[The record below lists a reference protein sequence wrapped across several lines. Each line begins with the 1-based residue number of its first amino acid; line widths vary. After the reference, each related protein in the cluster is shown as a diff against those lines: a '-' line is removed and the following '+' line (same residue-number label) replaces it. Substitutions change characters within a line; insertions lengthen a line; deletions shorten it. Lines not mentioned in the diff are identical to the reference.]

1 MTPPVPSMAPPAP
14 RDRADGADHL
24 VLLDVTGMRC
34 GGCVAAVEKRLQ
46 DQPGVTAACVN
57 LVTGTATVAIAPTID
72 PTNLAATLTA
82 AGFPSQVRSPEDADT
97 PSETPIASPGDRDGR
112 WSQLAFAAALLL
124 VSGVG
129 HLDHFGL
136 TIAPWLGTIG
146 FHFAAATLAIA
157 GPGRELLWDGLVGL
171 GRRIPTMNS
180 LIALGTLSAY
190 GASVVA
196 LLVPAWGWD
205 CFFDE
210 PVMLLGFI
218 LLGRTLEARA
228 RRRARSAFEAL
239 LALKPTRARAIADG
253 RQLPPHLT
261 YQEIAINRVGP
272 GQWLLV
278 LPGDKIPVDGEVS
291 AGQTTVDESLLTG
304 ESMPVPKGPG
314 DRVAAGT
321 LNQGG
326 AIALRAERVGR
337 DTELA
342 RIVRMV
348 EAAQGRKAPIQ
359 KLADRVA
366 GQFTYGVMAIAALT
380 FAFWSTLGT
389 HWFPQVLTH
398 GPASAVHLGHL
409 GMGMDTMAPAIAP
422 IPWLAALGEPL
433 MAGMATDSPS
443 PILLGLKLAI
453 AVLVVACPCALGL
466 ATPTALLVGSSLG
479 AERGLLLRGGDV
491 LEQIERI
498 DTIAFDKT
506 GTLTTGRPTLTDCIP
521 LADAWTED
529 QILALAAAVETGTR
543 HPLADAIS
551 TAARDRALAPPSAS
565 DFQTEA
571 GSGVW
576 ATIDGA
582 IVRVG
587 RETWLATCGVE
598 IPADLGDRIAPLATV
613 GKTVVAIAHNQALI
627 GLLAAADP
635 LKPDAAI
642 AIATLKNQGLRV
654 HLLTGD
660 RPETATAIAQTL
672 GLAPDAITARA
683 TPAAKAD
690 AIAQWQAAGHRV
702 AMVGDGT
709 NDAPALARAHVGI
722 AMGAGTDVAVETAG
736 IVLTH
741 GRPSAVADALAL
753 GRATFAKIRQNLAW
767 AMAYNL
773 IGIPLAAG
781 IALPNFGVS
790 LSPAIAAALMAFS
803 SVSVVT
809 NSLLLRLWTPK
820 IGQIHRASP
829 HGTAMASRLG

>member
-1 MTPPVPSMAPPAP
+1 MNPPAPPTALPPP
-14 RDRADGADHL
+14 RDRADAL
-24 VLLDVTGMRC
+24 TLLEVTGMRC

-46 DQPGVTAACVN
+46 AQPGVTAACVN
-57 LVTGTATVAIAPTID
+57 LVTGTATVAIAPTTD
-72 PTNLAATLTA
+72 PATLAAALTA
-82 AGFPSQVRSPEDADT
+82 AGFPSQVRSPED
-97 PSETPIASPGDRDGR
+97 SETPSTTPSNPPGDREGR
-112 WSQLAFAAALLL
+112 WSQLAFAAVLLL
-124 VSGVG
+124 VSGAG
-129 HLDHFGL
+129 HLDRLGL
-136 TIAPWLGTIG
+136 PAIPWIGTIG

-196 LLVPAWGWD
+196 LLVPQWGWD

-253 RQLPPHLT
+253 RQLPPNLT
-261 YQEIAINRVGP
+261 YQEISIDRVGP

-326 AIALRAERVGR
+326 AIALRAVRVGR
-337 DTELA
+337 ETELA

-366 GQFTYGVMAIAALT
+366 GQFTYGVMLIAALT
-380 FAFWSTLGT
+380 FTFWSTLGVR
-389 HWFPQVLTH
+389 WFPQVLAQA
-398 GPASAVHLGHL
+398 GPTAAHLGHL
-409 GMGMDTMAPAIAP
+409 GQMGHLESMGSAAPAP
-422 IPWLAALGEPL
+422 VPWLAALGDPL
-433 MAGMATDSPS
+433 MAGMGETTSPM
-443 PILLGLKLAI
+443 LLGLKLAI

-498 DTIAFDKT
+498 DTVAFDKT
-506 GTLTTGRPTLTDCIP
+506 GTLTTGRPRLTDTIP
-521 LADAWTED
+521 LAANWDEAA
-529 QILALAAAVETGTR
+529 ILALAAAVETGTR
-543 HPLADAIS
+543 HPLADAIA
-551 TAARDRALAPPSAS
+551 TAARDRALGLPPAI

-571 GSGVW
+571 GAGVW

-598 IPADLGDRIAPLATV
+598 IPADLDDRIAPLAAT
-613 GKTVVAIAHNQALI
+613 GKTVVAVARDHQLL

-642 AIATLKNQGLRV
+642 AIATLQNQGLRV

-660 RPETATAIAQTL
+660 RPETATAIGHSL
-672 GLAPDAITARA
+672 GLAPDAIAARA
-683 TPAAKAD
+683 TPAAKAA
-690 AIAQWQAAGHRV
+690 AIAQWQAAGQHV

-709 NDAPALARAHVGI
+709 NDAPALARADVGI

-741 GRPSAVADALAL
+741 GRPSAVAEALAL

-809 NSLLLRLWTPK
+809 NSLVLRLWTPK
-820 IGQIHRASP
+820 IGQNPGSPADRIRHR
-829 HGTAMASRLG
+829 LN

>member
-1 MTPPVPSMAPPAP
+1 MAPPAP
-14 RDRADGADHL
+14 RDRADGDDHL

-34 GGCVAAVEKRLQ
+34 GGCVSAVERRLQ

-57 LVTGTATVAIAPTID
+57 LVTGTATVAIAATTD
-72 PTNLAATLTA
+72 PTNLAAALTA
-82 AGFPSQVRSPEDADT
+82 AGFPSQVRSPEDPD
-97 PSETPIASPGDRDGR
+97 PLPETPGSATGDRDGR

-171 GRRIPTMNS
+171 GRRISTMNS

-196 LLVPAWGWD
+196 LLVPEWGWD

-253 RQLPPHLT
+253 RQLPPNLT
-261 YQEIAINRVGP
+261 FQEISIDRVGP

-380 FAFWSTLGT
+380 FAFWSTLGGR
-389 HWFPQVLTH
+389 WFPQVLTH
-398 GPASAVHLGHL
+398 DTATHLGHL
-409 GMGMDTMAPAIAP
+409 GMDAMVAAGAAGMEPAASAIAP

-433 MAGMATDSPS
+433 MAGMANGTPS

-521 LADAWTED
+521 LADTWDEAN
-529 QILALAAAVETGTR
+529 ILALAAAVETGTR
-543 HPLADAIS
+543 HPLADAIA
-551 TAARDRALAPPSAS
+551 TAARDRTLTLPEAK

-598 IPADLGDRIAPLATV
+598 IPEDLGDRIVPLATV
-613 GKTVVAIAHNQALI
+613 GKTVVAVARDQQLLGLI
-627 GLLAAADP
+627 AAADP

-660 RPETATAIAQTL
+660 RPETATAIAQAL
-672 GLAPDAITARA
+672 GLDPETAIQARA
-683 TPAAKAD
+683 TPADKAA
-690 AIAQWQAAGHRV
+690 AIAQWQANRQHV

-741 GRPSAVADALAL
+741 GRPSAVAEALDL

-781 IALPNFGVS
+781 LALPSFGVS

-820 IGQIHRASP
+820 IGQIHRS
-829 HGTAMASRLG
+829 TTD

>member
-1 MTPPVPSMAPPAP
+1 
-14 RDRADGADHL
+14 
-24 VLLDVTGMRC
+24 MRC

-46 DQPGVTAACVN
+46 AQPGVTAACVN
-57 LVTGTATVAIAPTID
+57 LVTGTATVAIAPTAD

-82 AGFPSQVRSPEDADT
+82 AGFPSQVRSPEDSDA
-97 PSETPIASPGDRDGR
+97 PSEAPIPSAGDRDGR

-129 HLDHFGL
+129 HLDHFGV

-196 LLVPAWGWD
+196 LLVPEWGWD

-253 RQLPPHLT
+253 RQLPTNLVF
-261 YQEIAINRVGP
+261 QEISIDRVGP

-314 DRVAAGT
+314 DHVAAGT

-380 FAFWSTLGT
+380 FAFWSTLGGR
-389 HWFPQVLTH
+389 WFPQVLTH
-398 GPASAVHLGHL
+398 SHPSAAHLAHLGAM
-409 GMGMDTMAPAIAP
+409 GTMGMETAASAIAP

-433 MAGMATDSPS
+433 MAGMANGNPS

-521 LADAWTED
+521 LAAPWDED
-529 QILALAAAVETGTR
+529 GILALAAAVETGTR
-543 HPLADAIS
+543 HPLAGAIA
-551 TAARDRALAPPSAS
+551 TAARDRALPLPEAQ

-587 RETWLATCGVE
+587 RETWLATCGVDL
-598 IPADLGDRIAPLATV
+598 PKDLGDRIVPLATV
-613 GKTVVAIAHNQALI
+613 GKTVVAVARDQELI

-642 AIATLKNQGLRV
+642 AIATLQRQGLRV

-660 RPETATAIAQTL
+660 RPETATAIAQAL
-672 GLAPDAITARA
+672 GLDPETAIQARA
-683 TPAAKAD
+683 TPAAKAT
-690 AIAQWQAAGHRV
+690 AIAQWQAAGQHV

-741 GRPSAVADALAL
+741 GRPSAVAEALDL

-781 IALPNFGVS
+781 LALPNFGVS

-820 IGQIHRASP
+820 IGQIHRS
-829 HGTAMASRLG
+829 TTD